1 MLSFF
6 DMETNTTKKDP
17 LKFGAADYLLTKII
31 AVGFVLVSA
40 IVTIVSPIIDWA
52 SGKPLSVRLDGLNQ
66 GPAVTA
72 KPGVTVQHDTHL
84 LAQFSDASAGLWL
97 ANLAPA
103 ILFVICMAVVVWLLW
118 KLLDDVRDGRPFTR
132 RNVTRMRLIAIT
144 IIGGSILLFT
154 VQGLVHGHLLSTA
167 LPDTVMLFA
176 NNSSFTFFALLTF
189 IASSTL
195 FALLAFCSCGT
206 RCFCIQGIRY
216 TKQLTYSHYTI
227 ICSAKWIYFCFYEI
241 WSFCPFYCSKTT
253 FFYRTA
259 TNLDT

>member
-1 MLSFF
+1 MTRGGDTQSNLEELIEKRCAQRLSMLSFF

-52 SGKPLSVRLDGLNQ
+52 SGKPLSMRLDGLNQ

-154 VQGLVHGHLLSTA
+154 VQGLVNGHLLSTA

-176 NNSSFTFFALLTF
+176 NNSSASDLLIPGVGF
-189 IASSTL
+189 
-195 FALLAFCSCGT
+195 LLAGLAEAFG
-206 RCFCIQGIRY
+206 RGVE
-216 TKQLTYSHYTI
+216 L
-227 ICSAKWIYFCFYEI
+227 E
-241 WSFCPFYCSKTT
+241 
-253 FFYRTA
+253 
-259 TNLDT
+259 NDVEGLV